1 MSEYIFVVYFVKK
14 CLHYNNYSDTMNSV
28 VGLYIP
34 NTFKEVLSWQSVQSV
49 KRAFISVML

>member
-28 VGLYIP
+28 VGLYVP